1 MNNLTIFESPE
12 FGSIRT
18 VEEDGKVLFCAKD
31 VAAAL
36 GYKNTSDAIN
46 RHCKGVVKRD
56 GVSRTTNQHG
66 VTTEQTVEMAFIPE
80 GDVYRLAAK
89 SELPGAERFE
99 SWIFDEVIPS
109 IRRSGGYIAGQK
121 ELSPEELMA
130 RALKVANDVL
140 AAREARI
147 SELTVQNTIMAPKAD
162 YFDEL
167 VDRNLLTSFRDTAK
181 QLGVSQNAFIGF
193 LKELLIAAIGAA
205 VTGLGVW
212 CLMAILER
220 SGPDEGRTP
229 QADLTG
235 GKAKQNITHNLP
247 VAIDLPLP
255 VGEINVSTQKQLS
268 GRPVTEVYFAL
279 YKDDMDQLEQ
289 SELWQQFCQA
299 FAAVQSREREKE
311 K

>member
-1 MNNLTIFESPE
+1 MLDI
-12 FGSIRT
+12 
-18 VEEDGKVLFCAKD
+18 
-31 VAAAL
+31 
-36 GYKNTSDAIN
+36 
-46 RHCKGVVKRD
+46 
-56 GVSRTTNQHG
+56 
-66 VTTEQTVEMAFIPE
+66 
-80 GDVYRLAAK
+80 
-89 SELPGAERFE
+89 
-99 SWIFDEVIPS
+99 
-109 IRRSGGYIAGQK
+109 
-121 ELSPEELMA
+121 
-130 RALKVANDVL
+130 
-140 AAREARI
+140 
-147 SELTVQNTIMAPKAD
+147 
-162 YFDEL
+162 
-167 VDRNLLTSFRDTAK
+167 
-181 QLGVSQNAFIGF
+181 
-193 LKELLIAAIGAA
+193 LIAAIGAA

-220 SGPDEGRTP
+220 SGLDEGRTP

-299 FAAVQSREREKE
+299 FAAVQSRERQKE